1 MSALPSD
8 IIHNCIFKF
17 IQNQSNIANVNK
29 RSYQSYKSLRY
40 SAGLKIKK
48 FMYLKQL
55 PNEYFYNVPLIYSY
69 LNHKLLIR
77 YYIANYPQEHLDDII
92 DSFPIKLM
100 RPELDMSN
108 IPKPRNRRHLRTLL
122 YRCSPTEIFFVG
134 W

>member
-1 MSALPSD
+1 MSILPCD

-29 RSYQSYKSLRY
+29 RCYQNYKLLRFK
-40 SAGLKIKK
+40 AGLKIKK

-55 PNEYFYNVPLIYSY
+55 PNEYFYNVPIIYSY
-69 LNHKLLIR
+69 SNRKLLIR
-77 YYIANYPQEHLDDII
+77 YYIANYPQEHLDDLI
-92 DSFPIKLM
+92 DLFPIKLM

-108 IPKPRNRRHLRTLL
+108 VPKPRTRRHLRKLL
-122 YRCSPTEIFFVG
+122 YRCSSTEIFFVG

>member
-17 IQNQSNIANVNK
+17 IQNQSN
-29 RSYQSYKSLRY
+29 
-40 SAGLKIKK
+40 
-48 FMYLKQL
+48 
-55 PNEYFYNVPLIYSY
+55 
-69 LNHKLLIR
+69 
-77 YYIANYPQEHLDDII
+77 IANYPQEHLDDII

-108 IPKPRNRRHLRTLL
+108 VPKPRTRRHLRKLL
-122 YRCSPTEIFFVG
+122 YMCSPTEIFFVG